1 MALDPYVN
9 LKSGKNSRPFAMID
23 NYIYLHHV
31 EEFII
36 IPVYP
41 QQVSD
46 QATVT
51 FAQSTPLMRT
61 APIYSYSNSGPR
73 SVSISLQL
81 HREMMQQVNYL
92 KSNATVE
99 VGDDYVDTMLKY
111 LQAMALPKYGAAE
124 KMVNPPLVSLR
135 IGDDIFIKGVI
146 SGSVN
151 ITYNL
156 PIIRDSY
163 GKDKYALVDVN
174 FAINEVDPYDADTVM
189 TAGSFRG
196 LNTSLERNLWKTS
209 SSLSSGMVSGASQ
222 RRTTLWGAI
231 IWMY

>member
-9 LKSGKNSRPFAMID
+9 LKSGKGSRPFAMID

-36 IPVYP
+36 LPVYP

-46 QATVT
+46 QMTVT
-51 FAQSTPLMRT
+51 FTQSTPLMRT

-81 HREMMQQVNYL
+81 HREMMQQVNYM

-99 VGDDYVDTMLKY
+99 IGDDYVDTMIKY
-111 LQAMALPKYGAAE
+111 MQAMALPKYGAAE

-146 SGSVN
+146 SGSVST
-151 ITYNL
+151 TYNL
-156 PIIRDSY
+156 PIIQDSN
-163 GKDKYALVDVN
+163 GNDRYALVDIN
-174 FAINEVDPYDADTVM
+174 FGINEVDPYDAETII

-196 LNTSLERNLWKTS
+196 LNTSLERNIWKTS
-209 SSLSSGMVSGASQ
+209 SSLSSGLVSGAGH
-222 RRTTLWGAI
+222 RRTSI
-231 IWMY
+231 